1 MADVR
6 GLIIGVLKKKPEG
19 LTVEDVSRL
28 TGVNRVTISKYLYGL
43 VVEGRVKQRK
53 VGAAKLNY
61 LK

>member
-6 GLIIGVLKKKPEG
+6 GLIISVLKKRSEG
-19 LTVEDVSRL
+19 LTVEELSRL
-28 TGVNRVTISKYLYGL
+28 TNVNRVTISKYLYGL
-43 VVEGRVKQRK
+43 IVEGKVKQRK